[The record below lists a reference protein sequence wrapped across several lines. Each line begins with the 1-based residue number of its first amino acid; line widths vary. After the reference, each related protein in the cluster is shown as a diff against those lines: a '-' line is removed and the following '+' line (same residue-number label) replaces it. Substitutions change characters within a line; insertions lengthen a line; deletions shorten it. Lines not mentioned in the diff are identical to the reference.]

1 MRLATS
7 GVEFSFN
14 DNIYRQTDGV
24 AIGSPLGPALA
35 NIFVGFYEK
44 KIPEEEYPR
53 LYFRFVDDVFSYFA
67 NQSKSVEFFER
78 LNGLHEALRF
88 TQEGEQGCSLPFLD
102 VKVSRTDDGII
113 MSMYRKLTFTGRYT
127 PWDSFSATSYKINLV
142 RSLTNR
148 VLRICSPSVIDE
160 ELKTPRT
167 ILSKNGYP
175 GYILAKLRVARDPPG
190 RRIGARLCP
199 LVLQVLWLGKR
210 TDELVRKANN
220 VIRLAYFAGAVRPVY
235 RTTRAFS
242 LPKDH
247 LPTLSQSN
255 LIYLYECRNCGKR
268 YIGRTEQRLAD
279 RIDQHVP
286 KHIITEPEPGKK
298 TRGRPPKERS
308 NPAEGYDSAIACHL
322 AANKPYSRRCEVG
335 DFSVL
340 TRARTKN
347 HLNVLEAV

>member
-1 MRLATS
+1 MKH
-7 GVEFSFN
+7 
-14 DNIYRQTDGV
+14 I
-24 AIGSPLGPALA
+24 
-35 NIFVGFYEK
+35 K
-44 KIPEEEYPR
+44 
-53 LYFRFVDDVFSYFA
+53 
-67 NQSKSVEFFER
+67 SKW
-78 LNGLHEALRF
+78 LNGLGALRF

-113 MSMYRKLTFTGRYT
+113 RFMYRKPTFTGRCT

-160 ELKTPRT
+160 ELKTLRI

-175 GYILAKLRVARDPPG
+175 CYILAKLVARDPRPPG
-190 RRIGARLCP
+190 RRIGARFCP
-199 LVLQVLWLGKR
+199 LVLQVPWLGKR
-210 TDELVRKANN
+210 TDELVGKANN
-220 VIRLAYFAGAVRPVY
+220 AIRLAYFAGAVRPVY

-242 LPKDH
+242 LPKDRLPTLSQSNLIYLYAFSLPKDR

-268 YIGRTEQRLAD
+268 YVGRTEQRLAD

-308 NPAEGYDSAIACHL
+308 NPVEGYDSAIACHL
-322 AANKPYSRRCEVG
+322 GANKTCSRRYEVG

-347 HLNVLEAV
+347 YLNVLEAVYISVLNPVLCKQKSFVTSLTLFQRTQRTHPP